1 MSRQALIVGGG
12 IGGLAASLTAMRA
25 GWTVQLLERAPAFS
39 EVGAGIQLGPN
50 STRLLHAWG
59 LGDALTDVAAFPKL
73 LTVRRATDGFELGQL
88 RLGNDFV
95 ARYGAPYAT
104 LHRSDLHALLL
115 EGAVKN
121 GLQQLNLN
129 SQVDSYAETEDGVQ
143 LNLSNN
149 QDPAQSFQGDALIG
163 ADGIWSTIRQQL
175 LMKSHFQN
183 SIKPTGHLAYRALVS
198 QSTLPH
204 SLRSQQVTVWLG
216 PRLHVVSYPVRGG
229 DWLNVVVIVHGLP
242 FGDVKE
248 WDHAGLTVDVHAAL
262 MGTCPALQALVHAV
276 QGWRLWVLCDS
287 LPLRGPDQ
295 MAGGRCA
302 LLGDAAHAVRPY
314 LAQGAG
320 MALEDAAELG
330 QCLATV
336 QQPGMDVPSALR
348 RYALNRWQRNARVQA
363 RAQRNGRIFHASG
376 LMRFSRD
383 VALKLGKERLLD
395 VPWLY
400 KFGQIGP

>member
-12 IGGLAASLTAMRA
+12 IGGLAASLAAMRA
-25 GWTVQLLERAPAFS
+25 GWNVQLFERTPAFS

-50 STRLLHAWG
+50 ATRLLHAWG
-59 LGDALTDVAAFPKL
+59 LGEALAQVAAFPKL
-73 LTVRRATDGFELGQL
+73 LTVRSATDGFELGQL

-115 EGAVKN
+115 KGAVKN
-121 GLQQLNLN
+121 GLLQLNLN
-129 SQVDSYAETEDGVQ
+129 SQVDSYAETEDGVE
-143 LNLSNN
+143 LKLFNKHSHGPSL
-149 QDPAQSFQGDALIG
+149 QGDALIG
-163 ADGIWSTIRQQL
+163 ADGIWSNIRQQL
-175 LMKSHFQN
+175 LVKSHFRN
-183 SIKPTGHLAYRALVS
+183 LIKPTGHLAYRALVL
-198 QSTLPH
+198 QSTLPP
-204 SLRSQQVTVWLG
+204 SLRSQQVSVWLG

-229 DWLNVVVIVHGLP
+229 DWLNVVVIVHGQP
-242 FGDVKE
+242 FGDVQD
-248 WDHAGLTVDVHAAL
+248 WDHAGLAIDVHAAL
-262 MGTCPALQALVHAV
+262 TGTCSALQTLVYAV

-287 LPLRGPDQ
+287 PPLRGPDQ

-302 LLGDAAHAVRPY
+302 LLGDAAHAIRPY

-330 QCLATV
+330 QCLGAV
-336 QQPGMDVPSALR
+336 QGHGMDVPSALR
-348 RYALNRWQRNARVQA
+348 RYAFNRWQRNARVQA
-363 RAQRNGRIFHASG
+363 RAQRNGKIFHASG

-383 VALKLGKERLLD
+383 VAMKLGKERLLD

-400 KFGQIGP
+400 NFGQIGP

>member
-1 MSRQALIVGGG
+1 MNLQALIVGGG
-12 IGGLAASLTAMRA
+12 IGGLAASLAAMRA
-25 GWTVQLLERAPAFS
+25 GWTVQLFERAPAFG

-50 STRLLHAWG
+50 STRLLNAWG
-59 LGDALTDVAAFPKL
+59 LGGALTDVAAFPKL

-115 EGAVKN
+115 KGAVKN
-121 GLQQLNLN
+121 GSLQLHLD
-129 SQVDSYAETEDGVQ
+129 SQVDSYAETEEGVQ
-143 LNLSNN
+143 LSVSNDRD
-149 QDPAQSFQGDALIG
+149 QGQSFQGDTLIG
-163 ADGIWSTIRQQL
+163 ADGIWSNIRQQL
-175 LMKSHFQN
+175 LVKNHFQN
-183 SIKPTGHLAYRALVS
+183 LIKPTGHLAYRALVS
-198 QSTLPH
+198 QSTLPQ

-216 PRLHVVSYPVRGG
+216 PRLHVVSYPVRRG
-229 DWLNVVVIVHGLP
+229 DWLNVVVIVHGQP
-242 FGDVKE
+242 SGDVKD
-248 WDHAGLTVDVHAAL
+248 WDHAGLAVDVHAAL
-262 MGTCPALQALVHAV
+262 MGTCPVLQALVHAV

-287 LPLRGPDQ
+287 PPLRGPDQ

-302 LLGDAAHAVRPY
+302 LLGDAAHAIRPY

-330 QCLATV
+330 QCLASV

-363 RAQRNGRIFHASG
+363 RAQRNGKIFHASG
-376 LMRFSRD
+376 LMRISRD
-383 VALKLGKERLLD
+383 VAMKLGKERLLD

-400 KFGQIGP
+400 EFGQTVP